1 MQIILSASACL
12 SLKLQGNLKMNVKI
26 TKAISEEDISACMSI
41 RRKVFIEGQNIPEE
55 IEMDKYDAESDHYI
69 LKIDSAPV
77 GAARVRYLG
86 DESKIQRVAIL
97 DEYQGK
103 GLGRKLMQYIIEDI
117 IKKNVAKSMILSSQV
132 HAIPFYES
140 LGFIVSSEE
149 YMEAGIK
156 HKDMCKNVQN

>member
-1 MQIILSASACL
+1 
-12 SLKLQGNLKMNVKI
+12 MNVKI
-26 TKAISEEDISACMSI
+26 TKAISEDEISACMSI
-41 RRKVFIEGQNIPEE
+41 RRKVFIEGQGVPEE
-55 IEMDKYDAESDHYI
+55 IEADGKENKCDHYI
-69 LKIDSAPV
+69 LKIDDFAA

-86 DESKIQRVAIL
+86 EKSKIQRVAIL

-117 IKKNVAKSMILSSQV
+117 IKKNVAKSMILSSQL